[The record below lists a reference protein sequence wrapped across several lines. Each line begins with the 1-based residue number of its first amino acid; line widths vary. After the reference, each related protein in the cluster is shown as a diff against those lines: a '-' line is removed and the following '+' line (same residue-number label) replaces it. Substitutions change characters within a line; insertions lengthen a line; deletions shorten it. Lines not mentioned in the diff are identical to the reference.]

1 MNFLVQMINSM
12 RGWWQAQ
19 TGEEETPFDGDAPAW
34 MISMIVHMVGLLAV
48 AFISIRTPE
57 PDLVV
62 TMESHED
69 EELVEE
75 LELPDKFAYSD
86 EPTDMIGANS
96 MGGIDVAMA
105 QAPVIS
111 DVSQVVPVEVSPDG
125 IVEISIDPLIDVS
138 TGPNLNTN
146 FGIKGMDSGQGTTG
160 AGGAVDRLTYE
171 ILLSLEE
178 RKTLVVWM
186 FDQSGS
192 LLPQRKE
199 IHDRFDRVYEE
210 LGVIEAA
217 EHDTFAK
224 HDSKPL
230 LTSVVAFGQQ
240 VTERTKTPTD
250 DLAEIKAAVAGIE
263 QDDSGIEMVFQ
274 AIHMAA
280 DKYKGMRIPAEAGGQ
295 PKRNVMLIVFT
306 DEVGDDKAGL
316 ETVIKQCQRYAMP
329 VYVVGVPAVFGR
341 RESLV
346 KWVDP
351 DPEYDQTPQWGRVNQ
366 GPESLLAERLC
377 LAFSAYDEDE
387 EPIDSGFGPFHLTR
401 LCYET
406 GGIYF
411 AVHPNRTLHGPVSKQ
426 ETAAFSAH
434 IRHFFDPK
442 VMKRYKPDY
451 VSPGEYKRRLENFPS
466 RYALVK
472 AAEMSWQAPMEE
484 PRKKFVRKTDDKLRT
499 EFNEAVEDMQKVL
512 PRIESVYQTLVSAEP
527 AREKESVPRWKAG
540 YDLAMGRALA
550 SKVRADG
557 YRIMLAR
564 ASTGEGLDPKNNH
577 FEIIP
582 APDVVDDPQLRALA
596 EKSRVYLER
605 VIAEHPDTP
614 WALLA
619 RKELDE
625 WLGWEWNEWFVDMT
639 PRPRVDHGIGRGNG
653 NGGGGG
659 GFGRGVGVNNNRNNP
674 PRPAGPPPKPKRN
687 PPRL

>member
-1 MNFLVQMINSM
+1 MNYLVQMIGRM
-12 RGWWQAQ
+12 RNWWQAQ

-34 MISMIVHMVGLLAV
+34 MISMIIHMVGLLLV
-48 AFISIRTPE
+48 AFISIIPPE
-57 PDLVV
+57 PDIVL
-62 TMESHED
+62 TIQAPD
-69 EELVEE
+69 EVEVEE
-75 LELPDKFAYSD
+75 LELPEKFAYSD
-86 EPTDMIGANS
+86 EPTEFIGANS
-96 MGGIDVAMA
+96 MGGVDVAMA
-105 QAPVIS
+105 MAPVIS
-111 DVSQVVPVEVSPDG
+111 DVSEVVPMEVSDQG
-125 IVEISIDPLIDVS
+125 IVEIAIDDLIEVS
-138 TGPNLNTN
+138 TGPNMNANL
-146 FGIKGMDSGQGTTG
+146 GIKGMNSGQGVSG

-192 LLPQRKE
+192 LLSQRKE

-210 LGVIEAA
+210 LGVIQAA
-217 EHDTFAK
+217 EHETFAK

-230 LTSVVAFGQQ
+230 LSSVVAFGQQ
-240 VTERTKTPTD
+240 VTERTKAPTD

-274 AIHMAA
+274 GIHMAA
-280 DKYKGMRIPAEAGGQ
+280 DKYKSYRIPAQAGGQ
-295 PKRNVMLIVFT
+295 PRRNVMLIVFT

-351 DPEYDQTPQWGRVNQ
+351 DPEYDQTAQWGRVNQ
-366 GPESLLAERLC
+366 GPESLLTERLC

-411 AVHPNRTLHGPVSKQ
+411 AVHPNRTLNGPVSKQ

-442 VMKRYKPDY
+442 VMRRYKPDY
-451 VSPGEYKRRLENFPS
+451 VTPGEYKRRLENFPA

-472 AAEMSWQAPMEE
+472 AAQLSWQAPMEE
-484 PRKKFVRKTDDKLRT
+484 PRRKFVRKTEDKLRN
-499 EFNEAVEDMQKVL
+499 EFNEAVVAMQKVL
-512 PRIESVYQTLVSAEP
+512 PRIESVYQALVSAETS
-527 AREKESVPRWKAG
+527 REKESMPRWKAG

-564 ASTGEGLDPKNNH
+564 AATGQGLDPENNH

-582 APDVVDDPQLRALA
+582 APDVVDDPQLA
-596 EKSRVYLER
+596 ELTAKSRVYLER
-605 VIAEHPDTP
+605 VIQEHPDTP

-625 WLGWEWNEWFVDMT
+625 WLGWEWKEWFVDMT
-639 PRPRVDHGIGRGNG
+639 PRPRVVDRGIGRGNG
-653 NGGGGG
+653 NGGGGNG
-659 GFGRGVGVNNNRNNP
+659 VGVGVNNNRNNA
-674 PRPAGPPPKPKRN
+674 PRPAAPPPKPKRK